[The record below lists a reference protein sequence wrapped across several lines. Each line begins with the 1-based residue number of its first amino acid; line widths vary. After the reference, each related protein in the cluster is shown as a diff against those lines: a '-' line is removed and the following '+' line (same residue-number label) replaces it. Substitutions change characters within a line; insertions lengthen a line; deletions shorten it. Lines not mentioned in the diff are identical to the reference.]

1 MKLLPKLWGD
11 WNAGTGVDPFQQ
23 QAFQLGSGFF
33 DIALVEKCVH
43 GISRELMPRL
53 YRMDFLEIQLLLNR
67 LRLGNRGHG
76 GLLR

>member
-1 MKLLPKLWGD
+1 
-11 WNAGTGVDPFQQ
+11 
-23 QAFQLGSGFF
+23 
-33 DIALVEKCVH
+33 
-43 GISRELMPRL
+43 MPRL